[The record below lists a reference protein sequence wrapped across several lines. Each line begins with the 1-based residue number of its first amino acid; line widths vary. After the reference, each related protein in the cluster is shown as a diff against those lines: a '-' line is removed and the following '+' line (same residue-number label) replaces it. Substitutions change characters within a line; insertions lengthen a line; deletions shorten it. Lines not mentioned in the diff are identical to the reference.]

1 MESDKNSRILI
12 VDDNPQNLQVLGR
25 LLLEK
30 NYDLEFATNGKA
42 ALEWLEFQQFDLVLL
57 DINMPDM
64 NGYEV
69 CKRIRANETLNRV
82 PVIFLSVDSDRE
94 SILKGF
100 EHGAQDYVTKPFDSR
115 ELLVRVKT
123 HLSLKE
129 SLEKLEKLNKTLEE
143 KVRERTLQLSIA
155 NEHLESMNT
164 KLTELDDA
172 KSEFLR
178 LISHEIST
186 PLNGILLPVELLKDP
201 ISPSE
206 TRVLIE
212 ILDASVKRLE
222 KFSGNALL
230 ITRLKTRPQEIKK
243 EDLLIGTIIDEVIQ
257 EVQGGLIKKG
267 LTVKENR
274 GDISYK
280 ISGEAELVKK
290 CIFNIV
296 DNAVTFSPPG
306 SSIEINTYVE
316 DQQAVIEVSDYG
328 KGIPQVIIDKGAE
341 PFSRGK
347 DYQDKSTGIGLP
359 LAKMIME
366 AHNGVIELK
375 NRPEGGASVILRFRL
390 I

>member
-1 MESDKNSRILI
+1 MESDKKPRILI

-30 NYDLEFATNGKA
+30 SFEIEFATSGKA

-64 NGYEV
+64 SGFEV
-69 CKRIRANETLNRV
+69 CKRIRINEGLNRV

-100 EHGAQDYVTKPFDSR
+100 EYGAQDYVTKPFDSR
-115 ELLVRVKT
+115 ELIVRVKT
-123 HLSLKE
+123 HLALKE
-129 SLEKLEKLNKTLEE
+129 SLENLEKLNKTLEE
-143 KVRERTLQLSIA
+143 KVRERTLQLSLA
-155 NEHLESMNT
+155 NENLESMNL

-186 PLNGILLPVELLKDP
+186 PLNGIMLPVELLKDP
-201 ISPSE
+201 ISPAE
-206 TRVLIE
+206 TRALIE

-222 KFSGNALL
+222 KFSLNALL
-230 ITRLKTRPQEIKK
+230 ITRLRTRPQEIKK
-243 EDLLIGTIIDEVIQ
+243 VDVYIDNIINEVLL
-257 EVQGGLIKKG
+257 EVQPILTRKG
-267 LTVKENR
+267 LTVKEIKE
-274 GDISYK
+274 DLSYR

-290 CIFNIV
+290 CIYNIV
-296 DNAVTFSPPG
+296 DNAITFSPSG
-306 SSIEINTYVE
+306 SFIEILTYGDDQQVSIEVN
-316 DQQAVIEVSDYG
+316 DNG
-328 KGIPQVIIDKGAE
+328 KGIPKEILEKGAE

-347 DYQDKSTGIGLP
+347 EYQDKSTGIGLP

-366 AHNGVIELK
+366 AHNGTIELK
-375 NRPEGGASVILRFRL
+375 NRSEGGASVIIRFRL
-390 I
+390 T